1 MHAYVGV
8 GKQDTE
14 QWFQGRQDQALAS
27 EAIVILL
34 AQRGHMRPDK
44 NNAKATALHDQLASE
59 ECWPKRL
66 KAKPPGGFIRL

>member
-14 QWFQGRQDQALAS
+14 QWFQGRQDEALAP
-27 EAIVILL
+27 EAIAILL

-44 NNAKATALHDQLASE
+44 NNAKATALHDQLAAE
-59 ECWPKRL
+59 GCLPKRL
-66 KAKPPGGFIRL
+66 AARPPGGFIRL